1 MTARVDKFVERVNCR
16 LEALLSAESVDALGV
31 KASNPLKEG
40 YIYAVKDGG
49 KRIRPISVYLGAL
62 STGKTIG
69 DEQLDAL
76 VDLASVVE
84 LVHSYS
90 LVHDDLPAMDNDD
103 YRRGKLSTHK
113 KYGEA
118 NGILIG
124 DGLLTVAMLTAL
136 NFDHGANYVNAS
148 RHIARGALNMVSGQ
162 VYDLADGNKNYQVI
176 YNLKTAELI
185 ANSFRAGAKCVGAD
199 DDTVALVGQFGHHLG
214 MAFQLAD
221 DLLDDGTE
229 TSLVTENGREYVE
242 ILLKDETDKAI
253 DKAKNLA
260 NSDVLTAFAT
270 KLFKRTK

>member
-148 RHIARGALNMVSGQ
+148 RYIARGALNMVSGQ

>member
-16 LEALLSAESVDALGV
+16 LEALLSADSVDALGV

-148 RHIARGALNMVSGQ
+148 RYIARGALNMVSGQ
-162 VYDLADGNKNYQVI
+162 VYDLADGNKDYQVI

>member
-1 MTARVDKFVERVNCR
+1 MTASVDKFVERVNCR
-16 LEALLSAESVDALGV
+16 LETLLSGRRFDALGV
-31 KASNPLKEG
+31 KADNPLVEG
-40 YIYAVKDGG
+40 YLYAVKDGG
-49 KRIRPISVYLGAL
+49 KRIRPISVYFGAL
-62 STGKTIG
+62 ATGKTITEK
-69 DEQLDAL
+69 DFDAL

-103 YRRGKLSTHK
+103 YRRGKPSTHK

-124 DGLLTVAMLTAL
+124 DGLLTIAMMTAL
-136 NFDHGANYVNAS
+136 NLKHGEDY
-148 RHIARGALNMVSGQ
+148 IAGAKMIAEGALNMVSGQ
-162 VYDLADGNKNYQVI
+162 VYDLAEGCKNYEVI

-185 ANSFRAGAKCVGAD
+185 ANSFKAGARCMGAEESVIRD
-199 DDTVALVGQFGHHLG
+199 AGQFGHHLG

-229 TSLVTENGREYVE
+229 TSLVTEKGRGQVE
-242 ILLKDETDKAI
+242 KQLQEETMKAMLV
-253 DKAKNLA
+253 AKRLA
-260 NSDVLTAFAT
+260 NSEVLTDFAT

>member
-148 RHIARGALNMVSGQ
+148 RYIARGALNMVSGQ
-162 VYDLADGNKNYQVI
+162 VYDLADGNKDYQVI